1 MSVNAAQGTGL
12 MTKLRG
18 RGRRFVAL
26 RDRLVTRF
34 GFSGVTRNATDDPAA
49 ERGFEQRRVNP
60 EGVDFS
66 LIQRRKWLASL
77 MDCDL
82 VDLGEEVDHSFAGI
96 FTPAGEVGKVPPGV
110 TEQFFGDADRYY
122 QRSDINHAEWLF
134 RNTLKNIEA
143 PPLDP
148 VVLDVGSGPGASVI
162 ASLNVL
168 DRPSIIATDIS
179 PILLR
184 ILKSN
189 LANHPKGESVLS
201 AVLDLNRPWFK
212 KEKFD
217 LVIGAAILHHLF
229 EPQILVSNL
238 FQSVK
243 PGGSLIFY
251 EPFENGYALL
261 SALIELII
269 ETSNRLPGLDK
280 DARKYLEG
288 VNMSYQT
295 CGPKPVEK
303 FAHIDDKWTF
313 TQDYFQK
320 MADELGALLKIYP
333 LYESSSPFTG
343 LLTQL
348 VRDGFGRDKTA
359 LPGWAWELVA
369 RWEKRVSL
377 GVLNDMLFA
386 GGVIFT
392 KPVSS
397 APRLN

>member
-1 MSVNAAQGTGL
+1 MSINAQGAGL
-12 MTKLRG
+12 MTKLRR
-18 RGRRFVAL
+18 RGRRVVAL
-26 RDRLVTRF
+26 PARLLARL
-34 GFSGVTRNATDDPAA
+34 GFSGVTRNTVNDPAA
-49 ERGFEQRRVNP
+49 ERGFRQRRVNP

-66 LIQRRKWLASL
+66 LIERRKWLASL
-77 MDCDL
+77 MDCNL
-82 VDLGEEVDHSFAGI
+82 VDLGDEIDPSFAGI
-96 FTPAGEVGKVPPGV
+96 FTPDGEVGKVPPGV

-134 RNTLKNIEA
+134 RNALKNIEA
-143 PPLDP
+143 PPRDP
-148 VVLDVGSGPGASVI
+148 VILDVGSGPGASVI
-162 ASLNVL
+162 ASLNIL

-189 LANHPKGESVLS
+189 LAHHPKGESVLS

-212 KEKFD
+212 REKFD

-269 ETSNRLPGLDK
+269 ETSNRLSGLDK
-280 DARKYLEG
+280 DVREFLERM
-288 VNMSYQT
+288 NMSYQT

-313 TQDYFQK
+313 TRKYFQK
-320 MADELGALLKIYP
+320 MADELGASLKIYC
-333 LYESSSPFTG
+333 LYESPSPFTG
-343 LLTQL
+343 MLTQFL
-348 VRDGFGRDKTA
+348 RDGFGRDKTA
-359 LPGWAWELVA
+359 LPDWAWELVD

-377 GVLNDMLFA
+377 DALNDMLFA

-392 KPVSS
+392 RPVTS
-397 APRLN
+397 APRVG